1 MISVA
6 SKNTNNGAIPDTR
19 LLESVLGPLTGAEET
34 VAGGGAGGGAVSLG
48 VVVLVLAAVVATAD
62 VEVLLLG
69 GGPQLAGAT
78 RIRKH
83 AKRIR
88 FNLGEGQLVLLHK
101 ISSLSTEHNSCAVFF
116 DIRRQV
122 ARVATVA
129 AFRAG

>member
-6 SKNTNNGAIPDTR
+6 SKNTYNGAIPDTR
-19 LLESVLGPLTGAEET
+19 LLESVLGPLTGAEDT
-34 VAGGGAGGGAVSLG
+34 VTGAEVGAGAGAVSLG

-88 FNLGEGQLVLLHK
+88 FNLGEGQ
-101 ISSLSTEHNSCAVFF
+101 
-116 DIRRQV
+116 
-122 ARVATVA
+122 
-129 AFRAG
+129 